1 MYAGHQK
8 GKSTSF
14 SEYPKKVNRKCY
26 RCVLVIDLYPPDN
39 NTGIFYLNAFKD
51 SVGYNVHLSSLIRV
65 CNIKIQRGAQR
76 YSCARRVEECSPY

>member
-1 MYAGHQK
+1 MISPSNG
-8 GKSTSF
+8 S
-14 SEYPKKVNRKCY
+14 SESPAKKLTENVTVVCLSSI
-26 RCVLVIDLYPPDN
+26 CIPPDN